1 MSARHGEH
9 SVPATFYIVKSGNA
23 LMGMDL
29 IHSLNLCITGNKVL
43 TLKQSVQQVFHTD
56 TPSFGCAK
64 NYVHKV
70 KMHENF
76 IPVQQKLRRLPFSVR
91 DAVSTELNR
100 LLAADIIER
109 VDASPWVSPIVVTQK
124 KSGDIRMCVDLREP
138 NKSIVVDSYPIPHI
152 KELFS
157 QLRGAVMFSTIDL
170 ANAYHQVPLHEDSRD
185 LTAFITH
192 EGLFRYKRVC
202 YGLASAPA
210 AFQKLMCTILRGV
223 TGVQCYLDDI
233 IVFGDSVTSH
243 DAHLKIVLHKL
254 QEAGLHLNEKKCTFH
269 QKKLTFLG
277 HTISK
282 AGLMPDHSHLEAIRN
297 APPPSDVPTLRSF

>member
-1 MSARHGEH
+1 
-9 SVPATFYIVKSGNA
+9 
-23 LMGMDL
+23 MGMDL

-233 IVFGDSVTSH
+233 IVFGD
-243 DAHLKIVLHKL
+243 
-254 QEAGLHLNEKKCTFH
+254 CY
-269 QKKLTFLG
+269 
-277 HTISK
+277 
-282 AGLMPDHSHLEAIRN
+282 
-297 APPPSDVPTLRSF
+297 